1 MAQEANIIS
10 YDGSQPTE
18 VIESQQA
25 ADKEALEIG
34 EMLAEG
40 QKRSEFYAGK
50 FKSIEQLE
58 QGYLELQSK
67 LGNPT
72 STPEPTPPQE
82 EAGPPSVAD
91 KLAQAYQSYNSDKN
105 FDIKDFEDVSKEE
118 LLKTFFENSETS
130 GDDGLSENQVSEI
143 QNRVGGSDNY
153 TQMMAW
159 AVDTLPPQEVE
170 AFDKIIDSGDMTQ
183 IAMAVDAV
191 AKRFADANGQ
201 EGSMLTGRTA
211 PDAPRGY
218 RSQSEL
224 LADMNDPRYD
234 TDPAYRN
241 DVLMKLENSP
251 NVNF

>member
-18 VIESQQA
+18 VVESQQTA
-25 ADKEALEIG
+25 EKEALEIG
-34 EMLAEG
+34 EMLEEG
-40 QKRSEFYAGK
+40 QRRSEFYAGK

-58 QGYLELQSK
+58 QGYLELQTK

-72 STPEPTPPQE
+72 STPEPSPPQE
-82 EAGPPSVAD
+82 EVGPPSVAER
-91 KLAQAYQSYNSDKN
+91 LAQAYESYNSDQKFN
-105 FDIKDFEDVSKEE
+105 VEDFEDVSKED
-118 LLKTFFENSETS
+118 LIKTLFENSGADTAMT
-130 GDDGLSENQVSEI
+130 DAQVGEI
-143 QNRVGGSDNY
+143 QNRVGGEEQY
-153 TQMMAW
+153 AAMMRW
-159 AVDTLPPQEVE
+159 AVEALPKSDVD
-170 AFDKIIDSGDMTQ
+170 AFDQIIDSGNMTN

-201 EGSMLTGRTA
+201 EGAMLTGRTA
-211 PDAPRGY
+211 PDAPPGY
-218 RSQSEL
+218 RSQAEL

>member
-18 VIESQQA
+18 VVESQQA
-25 ADKEALEIG
+25 AEQESLEIG
-34 EMLAEG
+34 EMLEEG
-40 QKRSEFYAGK
+40 QRRSEFYAGK

-82 EAGPPSVAD
+82 DVGPPSVAER
-91 KLAQAYQSYNSDKN
+91 LAQAYESYNSDQKFN
-105 FDIKDFEDVSKEE
+105 VEDFEDVSKED
-118 LLKTFFENSETS
+118 LIKTLFENSGADTS
-130 GDDGLSENQVSEI
+130 MTDAQVGEI
-143 QNRVGGSDNY
+143 QNRVGGEEQY
-153 TQMMAW
+153 AAMMRW
-159 AVDTLPPQEVE
+159 AVEALPKSDVD
-170 AFDKIIDSGDMTQ
+170 AFDQIIDSGNMTN

-211 PDAPRGY
+211 PDAPPGY
-218 RSQSEL
+218 RSQAEL

-241 DVLMKLENSP
+241 DVLLKLENSP

>member
-18 VIESQQA
+18 VVESQQTA
-25 ADKEALEIG
+25 EKEALEIG
-34 EMLAEG
+34 EMLEEG
-40 QKRSEFYAGK
+40 QRRSEFYAGK

-58 QGYLELQSK
+58 QGYLELQTK

-82 EAGPPSVAD
+82 EAGPPSVAER
-91 KLAQAYQSYNSDKN
+91 LAQAYESYNSDQKFN
-105 FDIKDFEDVSKEE
+105 VEDFEDVSKED
-118 LLKTFFENSETS
+118 LIKTLFENSGADTAMT
-130 GDDGLSENQVSEI
+130 DAQVGEI
-143 QNRVGGSDNY
+143 QNRVGGEEQY
-153 TQMMAW
+153 AAMMRW
-159 AVDTLPPQEVE
+159 AVEALPKSDVD
-170 AFDKIIDSGDMTQ
+170 AFDQIIDSGNMTN

-201 EGSMLTGRTA
+201 EGAMLTGRTA
-211 PDAPRGY
+211 PDAPPGY
-218 RSQSEL
+218 RSQAEL

>member
-18 VIESQQA
+18 VVESQQA
-25 ADKEALEIG
+25 AERESLEIG
-34 EMLAEG
+34 EMLEEG
-40 QKRSEFYAGK
+40 QRRTEFYAGK

-67 LGNPT
+67 LGNPS

-82 EAGPPSVAD
+82 ETGPPSVAD
-91 KLAQAYQSYNSDKN
+91 KLAQAYESYNSDKK
-105 FDIKDFEDVSKEE
+105 FDVKEFEDVSKEE
-118 LLKTFFENSETS
+118 LLTALFENSSQDTTALN
-130 GDDGLSENQVSEI
+130 DNQVGEI
-143 QNRVGGSDNY
+143 QNRVGGEEQY
-153 TQMMAW
+153 AAMMKW
-159 AVDTLPPQEVE
+159 AVDTLPTADVE
-170 AFDKIIDSGDMTQ
+170 AFDKIIDSGDMTS

-218 RSQSEL
+218 RSQAEL

>member
-10 YDGSQPTE
+10 YDGSQPAE

-34 EMLAEG
+34 QMLEEG
-40 QKRSEFYAGK
+40 QRRTEFYAGK

-67 LGNPT
+67 LGNT
-72 STPEPTPPQE
+72 SLKQE
-82 EAGPPSVAD
+82 EAPPEEDVSQPTVAD
-91 KLAQAYQSYNSDKN
+91 RLAQAYESYNSDQK
-105 FDIKDFEDVSKEE
+105 FDPKDFDDVSKEE
-118 LLKTFFENSETS
+118 LLTALFENSSSEP
-130 GDDGLSENQVSEI
+130 GLTDAQVGEI
-143 QNRVGGSDNY
+143 QNRVGGEEQYSA
-153 TQMMAW
+153 MMQW
-159 AVDTLPPQEVE
+159 AVDTLPDADIE
-170 AFDKIIDSGDMTQ
+170 AFDKIIDSGNMTS

-201 EGSMLTGRTA
+201 EGAMLTGRTA
-211 PDAPRGY
+211 PDAPPGY
-218 RSQSEL
+218 RSQAEL

-241 DVLMKLENSP
+241 DVLLKLENSP

>member
-34 EMLAEG
+34 EMLEEG
-40 QKRSEFYAGK
+40 QRRSEFYAGK

-72 STPEPTPPQE
+72 STPEPSPPQE
-82 EAGPPSVAD
+82 EAGPPSVVD
-91 KLAQAYQSYNSDKN
+91 KLAQAYETYNSEQKFN
-105 FDIKDFEDVSKEE
+105 VEDFEDVSKED
-118 LLKTFFENSETS
+118 LLKAFFENSSQDPELTE
-130 GDDGLSENQVSEI
+130 DQVGEI
-143 QNRVGGSDNY
+143 QNRVGGGEQY
-153 TQMMAW
+153 AAMMKW
-159 AVDTLPPQEVE
+159 AVESLPKADVD
-170 AFDKIIDSGDMTQ
+170 AFDQIIDSGNMTN

-211 PDAPRGY
+211 PDAPLGY
-218 RSQSEL
+218 RSQAEL

>member
-18 VIESQQA
+18 VVESQQTA
-25 ADKEALEIG
+25 EKEALEIG
-34 EMLAEG
+34 EMLEEG
-40 QKRSEFYAGK
+40 QRRSEVYAGK

-82 EAGPPSVAD
+82 EAGPPSVAER
-91 KLAQAYQSYNSDKN
+91 LAQAYESYNSDQKFN
-105 FDIKDFEDVSKEE
+105 VEDFEDVSKED
-118 LLKTFFENSETS
+118 LIKTLFENSGADTAMT
-130 GDDGLSENQVSEI
+130 DAQVGEI
-143 QNRVGGSDNY
+143 QNRVGGEEQY
-153 TQMMAW
+153 AAMMRW
-159 AVDTLPPQEVE
+159 AVEALPKSDVD
-170 AFDKIIDSGDMTQ
+170 AFDQIIDSGNMTN

-201 EGSMLTGRTA
+201 EGAMLTGRTA
-211 PDAPRGY
+211 PDAPPGY
-218 RSQSEL
+218 RSQAEL

>member
-18 VIESQQA
+18 VVESQQTA
-25 ADKEALEIG
+25 EKEALEIG
-34 EMLAEG
+34 EMLEEG
-40 QKRSEFYAGK
+40 QRRSEFYAGK

-58 QGYLELQSK
+58 QGYLELQTK

-72 STPEPTPPQE
+72 STPEPSPPQE
-82 EAGPPSVAD
+82 EVGPPSVAER
-91 KLAQAYQSYNSDKN
+91 LAQAYESYNSDQKFN
-105 FDIKDFEDVSKEE
+105 VEDFEEVSKED
-118 LLKTFFENSETS
+118 LIKTLFENSGADTAMT
-130 GDDGLSENQVSEI
+130 DAQVGEI
-143 QNRVGGSDNY
+143 QNRVGGEEQY
-153 TQMMAW
+153 AAMMRW
-159 AVDTLPPQEVE
+159 AVEALPKSDVD
-170 AFDKIIDSGDMTQ
+170 AFDQIIDSGNMTN

-201 EGSMLTGRTA
+201 EGAMLTGRTA
-211 PDAPRGY
+211 PDAPPGY
-218 RSQSEL
+218 RSQAEL

>member
-10 YDGSQPTE
+10 YDGSVPTE
-18 VIESQQA
+18 VVESQQA
-25 ADKEALEIG
+25 AEKEALEIG
-34 EMLAEG
+34 EMLEEG
-40 QKRSEFYAGK
+40 QRRSEFYAGK

-58 QGYLELQSK
+58 QSYLELQSK

-72 STPEPTPPQE
+72 STPEQSPPQE
-82 EAGPPSVAD
+82 EAGPTSVAER
-91 KLAQAYQSYNSDKN
+91 LAQAYESYNSDQKFN
-105 FDIKDFEDVSKEE
+105 VEDFEDVSKED
-118 LLKTFFENSETS
+118 LIKTLFENSSTGPE
-130 GDDGLSENQVSEI
+130 LSETQVGEI
-143 QNRVGGSDNY
+143 QNRVGGEEQY
-153 TQMMAW
+153 TAMMQW
-159 AVDTLPPQEVE
+159 AVEALPKADVD
-170 AFDKIIDSGDMTQ
+170 AFDQIIDSGNMTN

-211 PDAPRGY
+211 PDAPPGY
-218 RSQSEL
+218 RSQAEL

>member
-18 VIESQQA
+18 VVESQQA
-25 ADKEALEIG
+25 AERESLEIG
-34 EMLAEG
+34 EMLEEG
-40 QKRSEFYAGK
+40 QRRTEFYAGK

-82 EAGPPSVAD
+82 ELGEPSVAER
-91 KLAQAYQSYNSDKN
+91 LAQAYESYNSDQKFN
-105 FDIKDFEDVSKEE
+105 IKDFEDVSKED
-118 LLKTFFENSETS
+118 LIKTLFENSAADTS
-130 GDDGLSENQVSEI
+130 MTDAQVGEI
-143 QNRVGGSDNY
+143 QNRVGGEEQY
-153 TQMMAW
+153 AAMMRW
-159 AVDTLPPQEVE
+159 AVEALPQSDVD
-170 AFDKIIDSGDMTQ
+170 AFDQIIDSGNMTN

-201 EGSMLTGRTA
+201 EGAMLTGRTA
-211 PDAPRGY
+211 PDAPPGY
-218 RSQSEL
+218 RSQAEL

-241 DVLMKLENSP
+241 DVLLKLENSP

>member
-18 VIESQQA
+18 VVESQQA
-25 ADKEALEIG
+25 AEREALEIG
-34 EMLAEG
+34 EMLEEG
-40 QKRSEFYAGK
+40 QRRTEFYASK

-82 EAGPPSVAD
+82 EAGPPSVAER
-91 KLAQAYQSYNSDKN
+91 LAQAYESYNSDQKFN
-105 FDIKDFEDVSKEE
+105 VEDFEDISKED
-118 LLKTFFENSETS
+118 LIKTLFENSGPDTAMT
-130 GDDGLSENQVSEI
+130 DAQVGEI
-143 QNRVGGSDNY
+143 QNRVGGEEQY
-153 TQMMAW
+153 AAMMRW
-159 AVDTLPPQEVE
+159 AVEALPKSDVD
-170 AFDKIIDSGDMTQ
+170 AFDQIIDSGNMTN

-201 EGSMLTGRTA
+201 EGAMLTGRTA
-211 PDAPRGY
+211 PDAPPGY
-218 RSQSEL
+218 RSQAEL

-241 DVLMKLENSP
+241 DVLIKLENSP

>member
-10 YDGSQPTE
+10 YDGSVPTE
-18 VIESQQA
+18 VVESQQA
-25 ADKEALEIG
+25 AEKEALEIG
-34 EMLAEG
+34 EMLEEG
-40 QKRSEFYAGK
+40 QRRSEFYAGK

-58 QGYLELQSK
+58 QSYLELQSK

-72 STPEPTPPQE
+72 STPEQNPPQE
-82 EAGPPSVAD
+82 EAGPTSVAER
-91 KLAQAYQSYNSDKN
+91 LAQAYESYNSDQKFN
-105 FDIKDFEDVSKEE
+105 VEDFEDVSKED
-118 LLKTFFENSETS
+118 LIKTLFENSSTGPE
-130 GDDGLSENQVSEI
+130 LSETQVGEI
-143 QNRVGGSDNY
+143 QNRVGGEEQY
-153 TQMMAW
+153 TAMMQW
-159 AVDTLPPQEVE
+159 AVEALPKADVD
-170 AFDKIIDSGDMTQ
+170 AFDQIIDSGNMTN

-211 PDAPRGY
+211 PDAPPGY
-218 RSQSEL
+218 RSQAEL

>member
-18 VIESQQA
+18 VVESQQA
-25 ADKEALEIG
+25 ADQESLEIG
-34 EMLAEG
+34 EMLEEG
-40 QKRSEFYAGK
+40 QRRSEFYAGK

-72 STPEPTPPQE
+72 STPEPTPPPE
-82 EAGPPSVAD
+82 EAGPPSVVD
-91 KLAQAYQSYNSDKN
+91 KLAQAYETYNSEQKFN
-105 FDIKDFEDVSKEE
+105 VEDFEDVSKED
-118 LLKTFFENSETS
+118 LLKAFFENSSQDPELTE
-130 GDDGLSENQVSEI
+130 DQVGEI
-143 QNRVGGSDNY
+143 QKRVGGGEQY
-153 TQMMAW
+153 AAMMQW
-159 AVDTLPPQEVE
+159 AVESLPKADVD
-170 AFDKIIDSGDMTQ
+170 AFDQIIDSGNMTN

-201 EGSMLTGRTA
+201 EGAMLTGRTA
-211 PDAPRGY
+211 PDAPLGY
-218 RSQSEL
+218 RSQAEL

-241 DVLMKLENSP
+241 DVLTKLENSP

>member
-18 VIESQQA
+18 VVESQQTA
-25 ADKEALEIG
+25 EKEALEIG
-34 EMLAEG
+34 EMLEEG
-40 QKRSEFYAGK
+40 QRRSEFYAGK

-82 EAGPPSVAD
+82 EAGPPSVAER
-91 KLAQAYQSYNSDKN
+91 LAQAYESYNSDQKFN
-105 FDIKDFEDVSKEE
+105 VEDFEDVSKED
-118 LLKTFFENSETS
+118 LIKTLFENSGADTAMT
-130 GDDGLSENQVSEI
+130 DAQVGEI
-143 QNRVGGSDNY
+143 QNRVGGEEQY
-153 TQMMAW
+153 AAMMRW
-159 AVDTLPPQEVE
+159 AVEALPKSDVD
-170 AFDKIIDSGDMTQ
+170 AFDQIIDSGNMTN

-201 EGSMLTGRTA
+201 EGAMLTGRTA
-211 PDAPRGY
+211 PDAPPGY
-218 RSQSEL
+218 RSQAEL

>member
-18 VIESQQA
+18 VVESQQA
-25 ADKEALEIG
+25 ADQEALEIG
-34 EMLAEG
+34 EMLEEG
-40 QKRSEFYAGK
+40 QRRSEFYAGK

-82 EAGPPSVAD
+82 EAGPPSVAER
-91 KLAQAYQSYNSDKN
+91 LAQAYESYNSDQKFN
-105 FDIKDFEDVSKEE
+105 VEDFEDVSKED
-118 LLKTFFENSETS
+118 LIKTLFENSGADTAMT
-130 GDDGLSENQVSEI
+130 DAQVGEI
-143 QNRVGGSDNY
+143 QNRVGGEEQY
-153 TQMMAW
+153 AAMMRW
-159 AVDTLPPQEVE
+159 AVEALPKSDVD
-170 AFDKIIDSGDMTQ
+170 AFDQIIDSGNMTN

-201 EGSMLTGRTA
+201 EGAMLTGRTA
-211 PDAPRGY
+211 PDAPPGY
-218 RSQSEL
+218 RSQAEL

>member
-18 VIESQQA
+18 VVESQQA
-25 ADKEALEIG
+25 AEKEALEIG

-40 QKRSEFYAGK
+40 QRRTEFYAGK

-72 STPEPTPPQE
+72 STPEPTPSQE
-82 EAGPPSVAD
+82 EAGTPSVAD
-91 KLAQAYQSYNSDKN
+91 KLAQAYESYNQEQKFN
-105 FDIKDFEDVSKEE
+105 MEDFEDVSKED
-118 LLKTFFENSETS
+118 LLKTFFENADGSSELTQ
-130 GDDGLSENQVSEI
+130 NQVEQI
-143 QNRVGGSDNY
+143 QNRVGGEEQY
-153 TQMMAW
+153 AEMMKW
-159 AVDTLPPQEVE
+159 AVQTLPAREVE
-170 AFDKIIDSGDMTQ
+170 MFDKIIDGGNMDQ

-191 AKRFADANGQ
+191 SKRYADTNGQ

-211 PDAPRGY
+211 PDAPPGY
-218 RSQSEL
+218 RSQAEL

-241 DVLMKLENSP
+241 DVLLKLENSP

>member
-1 MAQEANIIS
+1 MPQEANIIS

-18 VIESQQA
+18 VVESQQA
-25 ADKEALEIG
+25 ADQEALEIG
-34 EMLAEG
+34 EMLEEG
-40 QKRSEFYAGK
+40 QRRTEFYAGK

-67 LGNPT
+67 LGNPS

-82 EAGPPSVAD
+82 EAGPLSVAD
-91 KLAQAYQSYNSDKN
+91 KLAQAYESYNSDKK
-105 FDIKDFEDVSKEE
+105 FDVKEFEDVSKEE
-118 LLKTFFENSETS
+118 LLTALFENSSQDTTALNDS
-130 GDDGLSENQVSEI
+130 QVGEI
-143 QNRVGGSDNY
+143 QNRVGGEEQY
-153 TQMMAW
+153 AAMMKW
-159 AVDTLPPQEVE
+159 AVDTLPAKDVE
-170 AFDKIIDSGDMTQ
+170 AFDKIIDSGDMTS

-218 RSQSEL
+218 RSQAEL

-241 DVLMKLENSP
+241 DVLTKLENSP

>member
-18 VIESQQA
+18 VVESQQA
-25 ADKEALEIG
+25 ADQEALEIG
-34 EMLAEG
+34 EMLEEG
-40 QKRSEFYAGK
+40 QRRSEFYAGK

-67 LGNPT
+67 LGNPS

-82 EAGPPSVAD
+82 ETGPPSVAD
-91 KLAQAYQSYNSDKN
+91 KLAQAYESYNSDKK
-105 FDIKDFEDVSKEE
+105 FDVKEFEDVSKEE
-118 LLKTFFENSETS
+118 LLTALFENSSQDTTALNDS
-130 GDDGLSENQVSEI
+130 QVGEI
-143 QNRVGGSDNY
+143 QNRVGGEEQY
-153 TQMMAW
+153 AAMMQW
-159 AVDTLPPQEVE
+159 AVESLPAADVE
-170 AFDKIIDSGDMTQ
+170 TFDKIIDSGNMNS

-241 DVLMKLENSP
+241 DVLLKLENSP